1 MISAEDAVADTIRPR
16 LEAAGA
22 DLRRVSVLEA
32 IEEEEGERSFNLKQ
46 DLAVL
51 QNEIEEFGDVVMMVI
66 DPITSYMGEN
76 VDSHRTS
83 DVRAVLEPLAAFAE
97 RNNIAVLAVSHPPKA
112 AQAKA
117 INAVTGSSAF
127 VAAARIVLMA
137 IQDPHDE
144 DRRLLLHVKNNLSAE
159 AEGLGYRL
167 MQREITNGIIA
178 SYVSWD
184 SEPVDV
190 TVGEAMRAA
199 GSSSEAAEG
208 KLDRA
213 MTFLGEQLSG
223 GPTAPDSVMAKAK
236 GLGIGERTLRTAK
249 KKLGVVSRKNGY
261 GAGWMWELPSVA

>member
-1 MISAEDAVADTIRPR
+1 
-16 LEAAGA
+16 
-22 DLRRVSVLEA
+22 
-32 IEEEEGERSFNLKQ
+32 
-46 DLAVL
+46 
-51 QNEIEEFGDVVMMVI
+51 
-66 DPITSYMGEN
+66 MGEN